1 MLKPTQNS
9 KLFLIMKH
17 NEFMQFTIMWSC
29 VCLENEM
36 KKNINKCFLKYKKKN
51 TKLKLPLR
59 AAHKGPS
66 RNLKTIPKEKKKKN

>member
-1 MLKPTQNS
+1 
-9 KLFLIMKH
+9 
-17 NEFMQFTIMWSC
+17 
-29 VCLENEM
+29 M

-66 RNLKTIPKEKKKKN
+66 RNLKTIPKEKKRKIKYKAKL